1 MSRARRIAL
10 HQAIGLGTR
19 NLILRM
25 RIKMLCLR
33 RASVLLTASALA
45 LTLASPALA
54 QQATAPAEL
63 GEIVVTGSQVRL
75 TAPATGGQV
84 ARGGRIGLLGNLGVM
99 DTPFSTSNYTEKLVR
114 DQQARGIGDV
124 LQNDPTVRVSKG
136 FGNFQELYV
145 VRGFPVYSDDMSY
158 NGLYGVLPRQF
169 VAAELVER
177 VEVFRGASTFL
188 NGAAPGG
195 TGVGG
200 AFNLTPK
207 RAGDA
212 PLTRLTGG
220 VSGRDEIYA
229 AADLARRF
237 GDEGEWGARLNI
249 ASRAGESA
257 VEDETG
263 QLRVVGLG
271 LDRRGDRARFSADL
285 GWQDH
290 RIDAPRPSVTPGTA
304 IPDAPSADKNFA
316 QRWTYTDEKQLF
328 GAVRGELD
336 LTDSI
341 SAWAAFGGR
350 QGEEDNS
357 LANPRADAAGAIRGY
372 RFDNIREDTVWSGDI
387 GVRADLTTGPIE
399 HRLVA
404 SASQIQSKSKNAW
417 AASNFAGYAMGT
429 LTNPLLSPAPAIAS
443 VSGDLDDPNVTE
455 RVKNTSFAV
464 ADVLSFLD
472 GRLLATVGV
481 RYQEIETRSYA
492 YADGAFTSGYS
503 SDATTPAFAVV
514 YKPNDALSLYANY
527 AEALVLGTTAPA
539 VVNGVTVA
547 NGGDV
552 LSPFRA
558 EQVEIG
564 AKYDAGSYGGT
575 LSVFRT
581 TLPSAFFDP
590 NTAIY
595 SDGGEQENKGVEL
608 TVYGEPV
615 AGLRLIGGATWL
627 DAEINR
633 SLTAANAGKSAIG
646 VPDFQANLNVE
657 WDVPMVSGLTVEG
670 RAVHTGAQP
679 ANAPNTLEL
688 ESWTRFDAGV
698 RYAFTAGDKPVT
710 LRARV
715 ENVAD
720 EDQWVAVGGYPGSN
734 YLTLGA
740 PRTLRLS
747 VSTEF

>member
-1 MSRARRIAL
+1 
-10 HQAIGLGTR
+10 
-19 NLILRM
+19 M
-25 RIKMLCLR
+25 RIKMPCLR

-45 LTLASPALA
+45 LTLASPVLA
-54 QQATAPAEL
+54 QQAMAPAEL
-63 GEIVVTGSQVRL
+63 GEIVVKGSQVRL
-75 TAPATGGQV
+75 TAPAAGGQV

-99 DTPFSTSNYTEKLVR
+99 DTPFSTANYTEKLVR

-237 GDEGEWGARLNI
+237 GDDGEWGARLNI

-263 QLRVVGLG
+263 RLRVVGLG

-316 QRWTYTDEKQLF
+316 QRWTYTDEEQLF

-387 GVRADLTTGPIE
+387 GVRADLATGPVE

-417 AASNFAGYAMGT
+417 AASSFAGYAMGT

-464 ADVLSFLD
+464 ADVLSFLE
-472 GRLLATVGV
+472 GRVLATVGL

-514 YKPNDALSLYANY
+514 YKPSDAISLYANY
-527 AEALVLGTTAPA
+527 TEALVPGTTAPA

-547 NGGDV
+547 NGGEV

-558 EQVEIG
+558 EQAEIG

-590 NTAIY
+590 NTAVY

-657 WDVPMVSGLTVEG
+657 WDVPMVSSLTVEG
-670 RAVHTGAQP
+670 RVVHTGAQP
-679 ANAPNTLEL
+679 ANATNTLEL

-698 RYAFTAGDKPVT
+698 RYAFVAGDKPVT